1 MEEEKTR
8 SREGKEQVSVCYLNS
23 ELHTGVV
30 LLFHPCLRSIQGTAA
45 EFLLPVVT
53 VLLISKKD

>member
-1 MEEEKTR
+1 MEEERAR
-8 SREGKEQVSVCYLNS
+8 SREGKEQVSVRYLNS
-23 ELHTGVV
+23 ELHGVV
-30 LLFHPCLRSIQGTAA
+30 LLFHPCLRSIRGTTA